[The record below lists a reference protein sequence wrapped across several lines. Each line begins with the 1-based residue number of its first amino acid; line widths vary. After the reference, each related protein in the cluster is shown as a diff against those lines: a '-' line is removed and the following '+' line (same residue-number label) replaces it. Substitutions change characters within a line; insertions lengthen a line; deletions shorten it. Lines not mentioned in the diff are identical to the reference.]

1 MSFPVLIQTSKS
13 EKISLTKNLVTIATV
28 DAVLKAETSIINPIL
43 LIEGELATYR
53 EANYCTIVAFAR
65 SYFIQEII
73 SVSNDLLEFH
83 CHVDVL
89 SSFASE
95 IKANKGIVKR
105 QENDWNLYLND
116 TVIKSY
122 SNPIIT
128 TTKFPSGFD
137 SSTFILLLAGN
148 KGQGMQTTGAEVTQ
162 ITVWDGGGVSGNVG
176 DKTTQG
182 LVTYAYAMIGEPY
195 WYGAYG
201 FVADA
206 SILGTMRA
214 SYPEN
219 YDNANYPAATPFED
233 QYGHPVHDCS
243 GLIKGFRWSKMSVSG
258 GTVSIV
264 HPTVSDYVLEE
275 DANVAGL
282 YAQCTVNKGIL
293 VPSVPTAEYP
303 IGAVCF
309 YEDMS
314 HCGVYVG
321 SGYVI
326 EARGHTFGVQRN
338 LLSDRTSFKY
348 WGIPNWIK
356 WNGAIG

>member
-1 MSFPVLIQTSKS
+1 MAFPILIQSNSS
-13 EKISLTKNLVTIATV
+13 EKISLTKSLTTIFSV
-28 DAVLKAETSIINPIL
+28 DAVLKEETSIIDPIF
-43 LIEGELATYR
+43 IVEGDLASYR
-53 EANYCTIVAFAR
+53 SANYCTVSGFAR
-65 SYFIQEII
+65 SYFIQEVI
-73 SVSNDLLEFH
+73 SISNNLIELH

-105 QENDWNLYLND
+105 QQEKWNLYLND
-116 TVIKSY
+116 SVIKSY

-128 TTKFPSGFD
+128 TQKFPNGFT
-137 SSTFILLLAGN
+137 SSNFFLLLAGN

-162 ITVWDGGGVSGNVG
+162 TTVWDGGGVSGNVG

-182 LVTYAYAMIGEPY
+182 LVTYAYAMVGEPY

-206 SILGTMRA
+206 SILGTMRGM
-214 SYPEN
+214 YPVQ
-219 YDNANYPAATPFED
+219 YDNANYQGATPFED
-233 QYGHPVHDCS
+233 QYGHPVHDCV
-243 GLIKGFRWSKMSVSG
+243 GLIKGFRWSKISVSG
-258 GTVSIV
+258 GTATIV
-264 HPTVSDYVLEE
+264 HPTINDYVRAE
-275 DANVAGL
+275 DVDVAGL
-282 YAQCTVNKGIL
+282 YSQCTVNKGIL
-293 VPSVPTAEYP
+293 TPSVPTAEYP

-309 YEDMS
+309 YADMN

-321 SGYVI
+321 NGYVI

-338 LLSDRTSFKY
+338 LLSDRTSFFY
-348 WGIPNWIK
+348 WGIPNWLK